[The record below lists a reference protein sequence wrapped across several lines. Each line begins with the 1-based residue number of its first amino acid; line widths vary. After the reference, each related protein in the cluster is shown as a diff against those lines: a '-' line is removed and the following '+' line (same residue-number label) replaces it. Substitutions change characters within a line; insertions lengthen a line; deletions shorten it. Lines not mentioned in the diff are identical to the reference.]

1 MSCITSH
8 NPSHSP
14 HVALVLVAK
23 QAIAGHV
30 KTRLAADGLSL
41 QTAAAVHEVFLHHM
55 RDLCESLAALPCG
68 IDLMLL
74 FDPPNNIDAWKNW
87 KPWLKIPQSRGHLG
101 CRLES
106 AWQTLS
112 RAPLAGAIF
121 IGADVP
127 ELTAEHIIWARDQ
140 LREFRHAMIPAH
152 DGGYVLIG
160 IPAGG
165 VSLFQDIAWG
175 TPQVADQTRWNA
187 AQSESVL
194 SELPPLHDVDTRED
208 LTALQHRLSSAP
220 GERGGYLRQRLIE
233 TLKSATGVLSE

>member
-1 MSCITSH
+1 MSGRSSH
-8 NPSHSP
+8 NPSQSP

-68 IDLMLL
+68 IDLVLL

-127 ELTAEHIIWARDQ
+127 ELTADHIIWARDQ

-175 TPQVADQTRWNA
+175 TPQVAAQTRWNA

-208 LTALQHRLSSAP
+208 LTALQHRLA
-220 GERGGYLRQRLIE
+220 GAADERGGNLRQRLIE
-233 TLKSATGVLSE
+233 TLKSAT